1 MVTTLPVSPDFLVV
15 LMCSIAGLPL
25 MLQKVYRKKC
35 QSGQREQREQREQRD
50 QLSVWDI
57 MISLVSTLFFFAGNI
72 MLSLKVTSKG
82 FAFLSY

>member
-25 MLQKVYRKKC
+25 MMQKVYRKKC
-35 QSGQREQREQREQRD
+35 QSGQREQREQRD

-72 MLSLKVTSKG
+72 MLSLKVTSEG

>member
-1 MVTTLPVSPDFLVV
+1 MMTTLPVSPDFLVV

-35 QSGQREQREQREQRD
+35 QSGQREQREQRD

-72 MLSLKVTSKG
+72 MLSLKVTSEG

>member
-35 QSGQREQREQREQRD
+35 QSGQREQREQRD

-72 MLSLKVTSKG
+72 MLSLKVTSEG

>member
-25 MLQKVYRKKC
+25 MLQEVYRKKC
-35 QSGQREQREQREQRD
+35 QSGQREQRD
-50 QLSVWDI
+50 QLSLPDI
-57 MISLVSTLFFFAGNI
+57 MISLVSTIFFFAGNI

>member
-1 MVTTLPVSPDFLVV
+1 MTTLPVSPDFLVV

-35 QSGQREQREQREQRD
+35 QSGQREQREQRD

-72 MLSLKVTSKG
+72 MLSLKVTSEG

>member
-35 QSGQREQREQREQRD
+35 QSGQREQREQRD

>member
-1 MVTTLPVSPDFLVV
+1 MVTTLPVGPDFLVV

-25 MLQKVYRKKC
+25 MMQKVYRKKC
-35 QSGQREQREQREQRD
+35 QSGQREQREQRD

-72 MLSLKVTSKG
+72 MLSLKVTSEG

>member
-35 QSGQREQREQREQRD
+35 QSGQREQREQRD

-72 MLSLKVTSKG
+72 MLSLKVTSEG
-82 FAFLSY
+82 FAFLTY

>member
-35 QSGQREQREQREQRD
+35 QSGQREQREQRD

-57 MISLVSTLFFFAGNI
+57 MISLMSTLFFFAGNI
-72 MLSLKVTSKG
+72 MLSLKVTSEG

>member
-35 QSGQREQREQREQRD
+35 QSGQREQREQRD

-57 MISLVSTLFFFAGNI
+57 MISIVSTLFFFAGNI
-72 MLSLKVTSKG
+72 MLSLKVTSEG